1 MITREN
7 LEELGFA
14 VIDLF
19 AEADI
24 NMSKIIYEFSDFEVF
39 EARVTYKVDV
49 NGKDVFVMCNPQLYN
64 PFVKDELN
72 VPEVY
77 MAINYDLYFRK
88 LDEFKQ
94 FFTSIGYRL
103 PEVNVKNI

>member
-7 LEELGFA
+7 LEELGFT
-14 VIDLF
+14 F
-19 AEADI
+19 KGF
-24 NMSKIIYEFSDFEVF
+24 SKMTYEFSDFEIF
-39 EARVTYKVDV
+39 EAHVMSTVDI
-49 NGKDVFVMCNPQLYN
+49 NGKDVFVMSNPQLYN

-94 FFTSIGYRL
+94 FFTSIGYKL
-103 PEVNVKNI
+103 SEVNVKNI